1 MLPLVVHQNSNIKGE
16 SSMPC
21 VQCHQEPP
29 KPECTQRTTL
39 TCAAAQIQPRPSFP
53 GNLMLRSFP
62 SPRGLALSA
71 WPLLALPPA
80 LAWPGS
86 PFSPALC
93 RVLGRRSQ
101 LAIAQPAVRSP
112 GLRLRQL
119 TFPAMPGP
127 QRSLS
132 FAQLGP
138 AARHQSSASAFHAL
152 SPLTSPRP
160 GTLFARR
167 IIGDTQDG
175 CFAHPPTGL
184 ENDFLRPH
192 SFTHTLTPL
201 GRRP

>member
-1 MLPLVVHQNSNIKGE
+1 MCRYAASVCVVCIPACRASENGAPPDGNCSLTLKSGLKLQKCSADRRKTEKVPRVIINS
-16 SSMPC
+16 
-21 VQCHQEPP
+21 V
-29 KPECTQRTTL
+29 L
-39 TCAAAQIQPRPSFP
+39 FAAWPSR
-53 GNLMLRSFP
+53 LSF
-62 SPRGLALSA
+62 R
-71 WPLLALPPA
+71 PLLALPPA

-152 SPLTSPRP
+152 
-160 GTLFARR
+160 FRR
-167 IIGDTQDG
+167 
-175 CFAHPPTGL
+175 
-184 ENDFLRPH
+184 
-192 SFTHTLTPL
+192 
-201 GRRP
+201 